1 MASFDTNILFIRVT
15 VKLFVLNNDT
25 IIALFV
31 PDSAQDQQLY
41 RIYQRWVERTDNA
54 RVDFFDNQSMDK
66 I

>member
-1 MASFDTNILFIRVT
+1 MASFDTNILFISVA

>member
-41 RIYQRWVERTDNA
+41 RIYQRWVELTDYA